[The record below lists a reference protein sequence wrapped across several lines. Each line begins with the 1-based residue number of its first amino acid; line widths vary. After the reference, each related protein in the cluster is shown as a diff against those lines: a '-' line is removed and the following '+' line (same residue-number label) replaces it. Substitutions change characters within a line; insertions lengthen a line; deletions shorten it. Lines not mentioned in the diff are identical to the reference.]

1 MLKSLEGDLSK
12 EEKTFL
18 DDKIKASEGLRNE
31 LKDYETLRKGLA
43 RLEYRFGDDFTG
55 KLLGRI
61 QNPSD
66 LFGSFKRIAFA
77 SAAAIAILIGSVYL
91 MDGSLSLDSLFG
103 LHAYPIEEEFYSMLN
118 F

>member
-1 MLKSLEGDLSK
+1 MLKSLETDLSR
-12 EEKTFL
+12 EEETFL
-18 DDKIKASEGLRNE
+18 DDKLNASESLRNE
-31 LKDYETLRKGLA
+31 LKDYETLRRGLMH
-43 RLEYRFGDDFTG
+43 LDYEFDDDFTG
-55 KLLGRI
+55 KLLSRI

-66 LFGSFKRIAFA
+66 LFGSFKKIAFA

-103 LHAYPIEEEFYSMLN
+103 LHAYPVEEEFYSMLN